1 MQFDILFSA
10 DAQLLGGQHGHHALK
25 SDLTM
30 NIFEVLNK
38 HGSELTEDQKRQ
50 IEAKLTSMMQYK
62 AKIGVLGKTGAGK
75 SSLCNALFGQE
86 ICPVSDV
93 EACTRATQD
102 VLLEIGRNQGITLVD
117 VPGVGESGER
127 DKEYEALYREL
138 LPQLD
143 AILWVLKADD
153 RAYSVDIDFYKSLV
167 KPYLDAGV
175 PFIVVLNQADKIE
188 PFREWQVEDRRP
200 GPKQALNLEAKVAAV
215 AASFGLKQSLIIP
228 VSAEEKYGLSRLV
241 DELIFSLPDEK
252 KAAVF
257 DKVPEENRSEA
268 ATAEVKGSFMRTI
281 QSVISGAT
289 EGAAIGGRFGGKAG
303 AIAGA
308 IVGGLARIFRLW

>member
-1 MQFDILFSA
+1 
-10 DAQLLGGQHGHHALK
+10 
-25 SDLTM
+25 M
-30 NIFEVLNK
+30 NIFDVLEQ
-38 HGSELTEDQKRQ
+38 HGSELSADQKRL
-50 IEAKLTSMMQYK
+50 IEAKINEMMRYK

-93 EACTRATQD
+93 AACTRATQD

-143 AILWVLKADD
+143 AVLWVLKADD
-153 RAYSVDIDFYKSLV
+153 RAYSVDIDFYKALV
-167 KPYLDAGV
+167 KPYLEAGI

-188 PFREWQVEDRRP
+188 PFREWQVEERRP
-200 GPKQALNLEAKVAAV
+200 GPKQALNLDAKVAAV

-252 KAAVF
+252 KVAVF
-257 DKVPEENRSEA
+257 DKVPKENRSAQSTE
-268 ATAEVKGSFMRTI
+268 EVKRSLG
-281 QSVISGAT
+281 SVIENVLGGAAK
-289 EGAAIGGRFGGKAG
+289 GAAIGSRYGGKVGAAVGAVVG
-303 AIAGA
+303 AI
-308 IVGGLARIFRLW
+308 GGFFKLW